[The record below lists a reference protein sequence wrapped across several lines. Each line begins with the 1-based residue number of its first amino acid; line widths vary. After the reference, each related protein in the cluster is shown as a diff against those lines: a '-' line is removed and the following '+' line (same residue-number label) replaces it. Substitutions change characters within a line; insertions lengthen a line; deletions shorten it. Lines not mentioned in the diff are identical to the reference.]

1 MKAKNIIIMA
11 LAGILLTA
19 CKDKTYKPPTLDAM
33 RSADKARATW
43 AREAEENI
51 LRPWKHKQA
60 GWIQLQ
66 RIVYQPFMAKKAI
79 IPLIKRMTTNHP
91 VWEKIINHPK
101 KQNNKRI
108 WYYM

>member
-33 RSADKARATW
+33 RSADKARAAW
-43 AREAEENI
+43 AREAEEHPATVETPISRMDSTAKDSVSTLYSEESYNTS
-51 LRPWKHKQA
+51 
-60 GWIQLQ
+60 
-66 RIVYQPFMAKKAI
+66 YQENDNKSSSM
-79 IPLIKRMTTNHP
+79 RG
-91 VWEKIINHPK
+91 NHPK
-101 KQNNKRI
+101 KQKNKRV

>member
-11 LAGILLTA
+11 LVGILLTA

-33 RSADKARATW
+33 RSADKAR
-43 AREAEENI
+43 
-51 LRPWKHKQA
+51 RPWKHKQA
-60 GWIQLQ
+60 GWIPLQ
-66 RIVYQPFMAKKAI
+66 RIVYQPFIAKKAT

-101 KQNNKRI
+101 KQKNKRV